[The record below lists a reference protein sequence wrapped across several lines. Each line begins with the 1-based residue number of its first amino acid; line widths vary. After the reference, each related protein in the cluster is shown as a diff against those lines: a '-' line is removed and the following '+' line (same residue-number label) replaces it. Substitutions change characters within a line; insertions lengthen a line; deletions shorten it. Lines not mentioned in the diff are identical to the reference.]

1 MNIKKEVAKNI
12 EKFIREELNKVN
24 NKIHDNKY
32 KFARLTEEQTILK
45 RERVKIHELLN
56 TIRRDAR

>member
-24 NKIHDNKY
+24 NKIHDNRY
-32 KFARLTEEQTILK
+32 QFARLTEEQTILK

-56 TIRRDAR
+56 TIRKEG